1 MPRVL
6 EGVLSDTGGRFAIA
20 VSRFNSFITQRLLD
34 GAIDALQRHGVDTEG
49 RVDVVWSPGS
59 FELPLLVRTLA
70 TSGRYDAVIAL
81 GCVIRGGTP
90 HFEYIAAEVAKGL
103 AAVGLETGVPVSF
116 GVLTT
121 DNVEQAVDRAGTKM
135 GNKGADAA
143 ACALEMVHLL
153 RMIRQE

>member
-1 MPRVL
+1 MPRVF
-6 EGVLSDTGGRFAIA
+6 EGVLTDTGGRIAIA
-20 VSRFNSFITQRLLD
+20 VSRFNSFITRRLLD
-34 GAIDALQRHGVDTEG
+34 GALDALQRHGVDTED

-70 TSGRYDAVIAL
+70 SSGRYDAVIAL

-143 ACALEMVHLL
+143 VSALEMVHLL

>member
-6 EGVLSDTGGRFAIA
+6 EGVVSDTGGRFAIA
-20 VSRFNSFITQRLLD
+20 VSRFNSFITQHLLD
-34 GAIDALQRHGVDTEG
+34 GALDALQRHGVDTET
-49 RVDVVWSPGS
+49 RVDVAWSPGS
-59 FELPLLVRTLA
+59 FELPLLVRSLA

-103 AAVGLETGVPVSF
+103 AAAALETGVPVSF

-121 DNVEQAVDRAGTKM
+121 DNIEQAVDRAGTKM
-135 GNKGADAA
+135 GNRGADAA
-143 ACALEMVHLL
+143 TSALEMVHLL
-153 RMIRQE
+153 RAIRQE